1 MTSEFIGGCL
11 CGRVRY
17 VVEGA
22 IPDVAH
28 CHCAMCRK
36 AHGAAFATFAN
47 VPAERHRFTQ
57 GEAALKAYRSSATV
71 ERVFCSQCGSPMLWR
86 DPVNYPD
93 STSFPLGALPGDVP
107 VPEQRHIFVGS
118 KAGWYEIH
126 DHWPQFQKYSDTAD

>member
-1 MTSEFIGGCL
+1 MRFQGSCL
-11 CGRVRY
+11 CGTVRFE
-17 VVEGA
+17 VDG
-22 IPDVAH
+22 PLDDVSH

-47 VPAERHRFTQ
+47 VPSGRHRFTQ
-57 GEAALKAYRSSATV
+57 GEAALKAYRSSGTV
-71 ERVFCSQCGSPMLWR
+71 ERAFCSQCGSPMSWR

-118 KAGWYEIH
+118 KAGWYDIL
-126 DHWPQFQKYSDTAD
+126 DHWPQYEEYSDTPD